1 MYKILGII
9 DYGTMIIDYAC
20 ENIGIIDYTSSIIDY
35 DVSILQE
42 IQELRWPSTSTAC
55 HHEILQQH
63 TTHWI
68 DHPPQ
73 TSSTFVHRKAES
85 WGRRRPFFCLQRL
98 QPLPYNGKS
107 KSLNSQTV
115 KIPLWKLRRISDKR
129 WEESLWKLCVLHAA
143 W

>member
-63 TTHWI
+63 TTH
-68 DHPPQ
+68 
-73 TSSTFVHRKAES
+73 
-85 WGRRRPFFCLQRL
+85 
-98 QPLPYNGKS
+98 
-107 KSLNSQTV
+107 
-115 KIPLWKLRRISDKR
+115 
-129 WEESLWKLCVLHAA
+129 
-143 W
+143 